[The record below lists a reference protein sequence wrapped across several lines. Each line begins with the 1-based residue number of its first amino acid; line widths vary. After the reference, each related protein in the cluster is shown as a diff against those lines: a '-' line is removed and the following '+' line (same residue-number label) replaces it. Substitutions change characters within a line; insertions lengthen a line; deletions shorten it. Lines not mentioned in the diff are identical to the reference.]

1 MMMPGYDRESK
12 NDGRESTA
20 KGFAKE
26 VYEYNEMVIRFL
38 NTAQLI

>member
-1 MMMPGYDRESK
+1 MMPGYDGESK

-26 VYEYNEMVIRFL
+26 VYEYNWSLGFEHCS
-38 NTAQLI
+38 NDNNK

>member
-20 KGFAKE
+20 KCFAKE
-26 VYEYNEMVIRFL
+26 VYMSIMKWSLGFEHCSND
-38 NTAQLI
+38 